1 MESIHGLVWTN
12 NDPHPEE
19 LFREVFDKSLL
30 GQKSTLRLLKRDED
44 CLVDIIVFDRTH
56 IGQTTVFMMLVAFCN
71 MLTQENIRHK
81 ISFSAALEN

>member
-1 MESIHGLVWTN
+1 MESIHGLMWSN

-30 GQKSTLRLLKRDED
+30 GQKATLKITRREEN
-44 CLVDIIVFDRTH
+44 CLVDIKVVDRTH
-56 IGQTTVFMMLVAFCN
+56 TGQGTVFMMFVAFCN

-81 ISFSAALEN
+81 ISFATTLEN